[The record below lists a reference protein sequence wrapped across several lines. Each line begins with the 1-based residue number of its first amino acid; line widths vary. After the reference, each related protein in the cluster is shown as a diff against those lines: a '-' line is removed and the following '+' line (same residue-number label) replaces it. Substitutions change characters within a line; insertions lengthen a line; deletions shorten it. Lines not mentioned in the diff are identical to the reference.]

1 MAFVYQSFMDEVAEA
16 AGIDLPELRRTLGA
30 PRELPVVPGRPIMHS
45 GRARVID
52 GVCKMANWQGGKLAP
67 GAKGESAGAA
77 LASTSVIAAISPK
90 WSISP

>member
-45 GRARVID
+45 GRARRYRWRVQN
-52 GVCKMANWQGGKLAP
+52 GQLARRQTGPRRQG
-67 GAKGESAGAA
+67 
-77 LASTSVIAAISPK
+77 
-90 WSISP
+90 